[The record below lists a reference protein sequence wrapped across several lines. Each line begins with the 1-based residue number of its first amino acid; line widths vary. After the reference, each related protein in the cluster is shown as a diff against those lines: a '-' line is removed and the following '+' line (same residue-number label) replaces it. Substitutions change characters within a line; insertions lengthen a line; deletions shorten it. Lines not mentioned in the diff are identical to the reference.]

1 MSVVTNLAIL
11 GTIGRYHYLTH
22 GAGSFLTV
30 TGCGALGGSLATANA
45 VSKNEHYVAASSN
58 AIGAALVTFHA
69 FKTPKLFTQFRY
81 LKFLPLGWVALMG
94 IYGIKYGDEGV
105 LAGAAGGYAAGGY
118 GGYAAPTV
126 RSASYGGVPMATS
139 YGGVPTATAVPAMQ
153 AAYAEPIAAPAMQA
167 APVAAQFGG
176 SFVM

>member
-1 MSVVTNLAIL
+1 MATLGGSYLLYKLLPGPTQLVIERYLGVDKHSSPTSLLTYHLTNTSFMSVATNLAIL

-105 LAGAAGGYAAGGY
+105 LAGAAGGYAAFLLG
-118 GGYAAPTV
+118 
-126 RSASYGGVPMATS
+126 
-139 YGGVPTATAVPAMQ
+139 
-153 AAYAEPIAAPAMQA
+153 IW
-167 APVAAQFGG
+167 
-176 SFVM
+176 